1 MPVREEIQFATP
13 GEPRTLAARFDTPE
27 LFSLEYACNLS
38 QGGLFIETAD
48 AFELRELVSV
58 ELVLAFR
65 DERLRLDGEVVS
77 VRPPGIVGAPGGVA
91 VQLLAPASEIR
102 DRLGPLAKGILPDDL
117 PAKAD
122 ARSAPRTSSRVQA
135 RVGDGGDAVDT
146 LDLSTRGALLE
157 ATGPP
162 PAVGETIAVALQHPV
177 SGEEYK
183 IEGTV
188 VRHHEENGAVKGVG
202 VRFETNVVEQAGM
215 ERFVEDVQ
223 AAAHA
228 RQLGAIRGPIDQLGL
243 ASLLQMFG
251 ASAPAGTLH
260 VRRDA
265 LRGVVVFEG
274 GVLRAARVGDVSGP
288 KALARLL
295 AWRDGAFEFHAERE
309 NGIPEDPPHPL
320 DAAIFEAVRQID
332 ELARTALPSSMGG
345 AALRLD
351 RDRLGR
357 EPGPLEKV
365 EEAVVDLVAAGF
377 DLDRVLDVIPVPDAE
392 IHAAVRALLE
402 RGVLLPSG

>member
-77 VRPPGIVGAPGGVA
+77 VRPPGIAGAPGGVA

-102 DRLGPLAKGILPDDL
+102 ERLGPLAKGILPDDL

-122 ARSAPRTSSRVQA
+122 VRSAPRTPSRVQA

-162 PAVGETIAVALQHPV
+162 PAVGETIEVALQHPV

-188 VRHHEENGAVKGVG
+188 VRHHEEDGAVKGVG

-309 NGIPEDPPHPL
+309 SGIPEDPPHPL